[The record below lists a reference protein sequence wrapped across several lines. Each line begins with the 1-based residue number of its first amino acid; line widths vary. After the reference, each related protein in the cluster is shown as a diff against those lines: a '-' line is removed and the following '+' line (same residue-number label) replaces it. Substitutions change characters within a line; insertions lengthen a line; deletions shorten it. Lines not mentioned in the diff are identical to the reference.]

1 MQSLLQDLR
10 FSLRQLIK
18 APGFTITAVLSLA
31 LGIGATSA
39 VFSVVYAA
47 LLHPFPY
54 PTAERIFR
62 LAARNKTGEGMWVN
76 LNGPQFQRLRQVPL
90 IEDALAMDFRGL
102 TMTGHDVPENVN
114 AVLISASAF
123 TDLDVRPAF
132 GRGIQPSD
140 AFNGQDPQPV
150 TVLSYKFW
158 QREFNADPSVVG
170 RMIRLDR
177 KSYLIVGVAAPRFT
191 WYSADVYLP
200 LKLSPDQSLTVNILL
215 KPGVTRAVANAAL
228 QPLIEQ
234 FAKAAPKQFPEHFK
248 MDIQGLNDWVV
259 RDMGSTLYLLFG
271 AVGLLLAIGCGNVS
285 ILLLARGAARQHE
298 LALRSAIGASR
309 RRIIRQLLTESLM
322 LALGGAA
329 LGIATTFGILA
340 VIKTIVSR
348 YVFAPEVVI
357 SVNLP
362 VLFFDIGV
370 ALATGITFGVWPA
383 LQFSR
388 PNISQMVQS
397 RTRSTAGSMG
407 GRRTHQALISGQIA
421 LTLLLLAGAGAAIQ
435 NFLRIIHTP
444 LGYDPHNV
452 LPLWVPLHDNTY
464 TSWAARSA
472 YFEQLR
478 ASVASVPG
486 VSMAAISTNATPPH
500 NGTSTQFEMLGRP
513 ALDRQQALV
522 SYISADYFPELR
534 IPLLQGRAWT
544 PAEEHNGAALAVINR
559 TLAALYFP
567 GGNALGHSIKVPE
580 LESAHPD
587 QLIAKGAGSWL
598 QVIGVVE
605 DKKNAGL
612 TAPVKPEI
620 YVPYTLSLATG
631 TQILVKSQVPP
642 LTLVHALRTALS
654 SVDAEQQTSGVL
666 TGLDEGWISDEGEWQ
681 RGHLIAWIFG
691 GFSIL
696 ALALAAVGL
705 YSVVSY
711 TVTQRT
717 NEFGIRI
724 ALGAQRNNVLWL
736 MAESMLGSV
745 GFGIVSGLVLILLL
759 NRIVVWFEGNLDQPI
774 ISLSATFLL
783 IVTAGVACAIPALRA
798 SRTDPIA
805 ALRCE

>member
-18 APGFTITAVLSLA
+18 APGFTIAAVLSLA

-54 PTAERIFR
+54 PTADRIFR
-62 LAARNKTGEGMWVN
+62 LAARNKTGEGLWVN
-76 LNGPQFQRLRQVPL
+76 LNGQQFQRLRQVPL
-90 IEDALAMDFRGL
+90 IEDALGMDFRGL

-123 TDLDVRPAF
+123 TDLDVRPAL

-140 AFNGQDPQPV
+140 ALNGQDPQPV

-215 KPGVTRAVANAAL
+215 KPGVTRAAANAAL

-285 ILLLARGAARQHE
+285 ILLLARGTGRQHE

-309 RRIIRQLLTESLM
+309 RRIIRQLLTESLI

-340 VIKTIVSR
+340 AIKIVVSR

-357 SVNLP
+357 GVNLP

-370 ALATGITFGVWPA
+370 ALATGIAFGVWPA
-383 LQFSR
+383 LQLSR

-397 RTRSTAGSMG
+397 RTRSTVGSMG
-407 GRRTHQALISGQIA
+407 GRKMHQALISGQIA

-435 NFLRIIHTP
+435 NFLGIIHIP

-464 TSWAARSA
+464 TSWGARSA

-513 ALDRQQALV
+513 SLDRQQALV
-522 SYISADYFPELR
+522 SYISADYFPALR
-534 IPLLQGRAWT
+534 IPLLQGRVWT
-544 PAEEHNGAALAVINR
+544 PAEEHNGGALAVINR
-559 TLAALYFP
+559 TLATLYFP

-580 LESAHPD
+580 LENAHPD
-587 QLIAKGAGSWL
+587 QLIAKGADSWL
-598 QVIGVVE
+598 QVIGVAE

-612 TAPVKPEI
+612 SAPVKPEI
-620 YVPYTLSLATG
+620 YLPYTLSLFAG

-724 ALGAQRNNVLWL
+724 ALGAQRTNVLWL
-736 MAESMLGSV
+736 MAESMLASV
-745 GFGIVSGLVLILLL
+745 GFGILSGLVLILLL
-759 NRIVVWFEGNLDQPI
+759 NRVVVWFEGNLDQPI

-783 IVTAGVACAIPALRA
+783 IVTAGVACAVPALRA